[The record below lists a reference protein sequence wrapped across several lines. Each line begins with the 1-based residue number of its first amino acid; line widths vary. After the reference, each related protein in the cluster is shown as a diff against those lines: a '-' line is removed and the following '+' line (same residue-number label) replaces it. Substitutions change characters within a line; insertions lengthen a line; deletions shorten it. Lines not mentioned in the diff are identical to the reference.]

1 MVVQGKLTTRVQQII
16 HNNLIM
22 QWEKIS
28 GSYSLL
34 SKGGSLHPVLND
46 LLVEEVIKAWL
57 INLLFNG

>member
-1 MVVQGKLTTRVQQII
+1 MVVQGELTTRVQEII

-34 SKGGSLHPVLND
+34 S
-46 LLVEEVIKAWL
+46 
-57 INLLFNG
+57 